1 MKLQNLLS
9 HKKNTAVL
17 VNGTIYKIAHDHII
31 RDEQGNVLDVC
42 EKDAKKLLANKL
54 VWRELEDAET
64 KEVKKDKIGMQKI
77 VSRETKQVTN
87 DEKTKPEIE
96 VSQVMAAQ
104 EGELESKPTVNEP
117 ITTPVKTQNGDPPIP
132 KGEEEWADP
141 SDKYSMNWLQ
151 KCAKAY
157 GIVYT
162 GKNKLML
169 VQKIKKAMY

>member
-1 MKLQNLLS
+1 MRLQNLLS

-54 VWRELEDAET
+54 VWRELKEEA
-64 KEVKKDKIGMQKI
+64 KEVKKDEIKVTPKVEKIIPEIKP
-77 VSRETKQVTN
+77 VVVV
-87 DEKTKPEIE
+87 EKPIPEVKKPE
-96 VSQVMAAQ
+96 VAPKV
-104 EGELESKPTVNEP
+104 V
-117 ITTPVKTQNGDPPIP
+117 NGDPPIP
-132 KGEEEWADP
+132 KGKEEWADP
-141 SDKYSMNWLQ
+141 SDKFSMEWLQ